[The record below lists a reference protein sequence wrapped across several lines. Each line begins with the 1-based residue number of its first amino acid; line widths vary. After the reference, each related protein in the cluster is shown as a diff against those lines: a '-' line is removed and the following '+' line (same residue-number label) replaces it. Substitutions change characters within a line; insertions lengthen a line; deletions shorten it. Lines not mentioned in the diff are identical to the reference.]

1 MKTHPLEQQIA
12 TGERARLIPVV
23 ASSQKEGAAV
33 SALLAVFEIVPEY
46 AKEMLEDAG
55 APVSK
60 RASIKCYTEVCFRVP
75 KKTTNNLPRPD
86 GLILI
91 DTGRTQWSALIEGK
105 IKGQSLESTQVEKYL
120 DLAKEVGVN
129 AVITLS
135 NQFAP
140 LPEHHPVPVD
150 RRKTKSVSLYHFS
163 WISVLSNAQLLRD
176 SDSLVDREQSMVLR
190 ELIRFLE
197 HSQSGVKSFDRMSAA
212 WSEIC
217 GMVHNKS
224 VIHKSDESLEK
235 AISDWYQLC
244 RYLSLRL
251 STSINRRI
259 SVLISNTHKKNP
271 AQRLDH
277 HQASFIKTQCLSEK
291 FQIPDAAGDIELE
304 ADFARRT
311 ISLSLAVQPPKDVKR
326 ATASINWVT
335 KQLKK
340 IKPDGIRILC
350 KWPRKTADTS
360 VTLTEALEDPKDL
373 VPEGCKELPTSIVV
387 VRVVD
392 VAGRFRGSK
401 TVIEDIESSFESFY
415 KDVGQ
420 YLKRWTPPP
429 PKYKSSSEPPS
440 PTAQFSANDDENIEK
455 FDSVID
461 GNLGGLPRD

>member
-1 MKTHPLEQQIA
+1 MKKQLIEQQIVA
-12 TGERARLIPVV
+12 GERARLIPVV
-23 ASSQKEGAAV
+23 SSSQKEGAAV

-55 APVSK
+55 APISK
-60 RASIKCYTEVCFRVP
+60 RASVKCFTEVCFRAP
-75 KKTTNNLPRPD
+75 KKTPNSLPRPD

-91 DTGRTQWSALIEGK
+91 DTGRSQWSALVEGK
-105 IKGQSLESTQVEKYL
+105 IKGESLQSSQIEKYL

-140 LPEHHPVPVD
+140 LPEHHPVSVD
-150 RRKTKSVSLYHFS
+150 RRKTKTVSLYHFS
-163 WISVLSNAQLLRD
+163 WISVLSNAQLLSD
-176 SDSLVDREQSMVLR
+176 SDYLVDREQSMVLR

-197 HSQSGVKSFDRMSAA
+197 HSQSGVKSFDRMSSA
-212 WSEIC
+212 WSDIC

-224 VIHKSDESLEK
+224 VIHKSDVALEK
-235 AISDWYQLC
+235 AIGDWYQLC

-259 SVLISNTHKKNP
+259 SVAISGSHKKNP

-277 HQASFIKTQCLSEK
+277 YQVLFIKTQCLSEK
-291 FQIPDAAGDIELE
+291 FQIPDTAGDIELE

-311 ISLSLAVQPPKDVKR
+311 ISLSMAVQPPRDVKR
-326 ATASINWVT
+326 STASINWVT
-335 KQLKK
+335 KHLKK
-340 IKPDGIRILC
+340 IKPDGIRVIC

-360 VTLTEALEDPKDL
+360 VTLIDALDDPKDL
-373 VPEGCKELPTSIVV
+373 VPDGCKELPVSIII

-392 VAGRFRGSK
+392 LAGRFRGSK

-429 PKYKSSSEPPS
+429 PQYKSNTGSSIPS
-440 PTAQFSANDDENIEK
+440 PQLSNDNVADAKEFGSGINAIGSDK
-455 FDSVID
+455 KV
-461 GNLGGLPRD
+461 